1 MRSVADPAQ
10 TASTPSPIISVIIPV
25 WNSERRIV
33 MALEAL
39 ARQTA
44 PRDLFEVIVVDNG
57 SSDGT
62 ADAAR
67 RFDFAQ
73 VLSEPIPS
81 SYRSRNRGLA
91 AARGEYVL
99 FTDGDCVPDPDWIEQ
114 ALATIREMP
123 DLGVVGG
130 EVALFRED
138 GAGAIA
144 SSYEKTHTFNQ
155 KGNVEIGGFCITA
168 NWLCRRD
175 DLLAIG
181 GFDAGLLSAGDSE
194 CSRRMVAAGHRL
206 TYAPRMIVRHPTRA
220 SIREL
225 IRKRRR
231 VTGGRWNADG
241 LSKRGTVPT
250 LKLFTREAVNQVR
263 ATMRSDSGLPTK
275 AAVVGVIGVL
285 LLAQHAEVL
294 RLSAGRPPFRA

>member
-1 MRSVADPAQ
+1 MVTTAEPASFP
-10 TASTPSPIISVIIPV
+10 APSPLISVIIPV
-25 WNSERRIV
+25 WNSERRIA
-33 MALEAL
+33 MALEAI

-57 SSDGT
+57 STDGT

-67 RFDFAQ
+67 RFGFAQ

-81 SYRSRNRGLA
+81 SYRARNRGLA

-99 FTDGDCVPDPDWIEQ
+99 FTDGDCVPDPDWIAQ
-114 ALATIREMP
+114 ALAETREKP
-123 DLGVVGG
+123 DLGVVAG
-130 EVALFRED
+130 EVTLFREN

-175 DLLAIG
+175 DLRAIG
-181 GFDAGLLSAGDSE
+181 GFDADLLSAGDSE

-206 TYAPRMIVRHPTRA
+206 SYSPRMIVRHPTRA
-220 SIREL
+220 SIGEL

-231 VTGGRWNADG
+231 VTGGRWHADG
-241 LSKRGTVPT
+241 LRQRGVVPT
-250 LKLFTREAVNQVR
+250 LKLFTREAVNQAR
-263 ATMRSDSGLPTK
+263 ATMRSDSGMPTK
-275 AAVVGVIGVL
+275 VAVLGVIGL
-285 LLAQHAEVL
+285 LLLSTHAEVL